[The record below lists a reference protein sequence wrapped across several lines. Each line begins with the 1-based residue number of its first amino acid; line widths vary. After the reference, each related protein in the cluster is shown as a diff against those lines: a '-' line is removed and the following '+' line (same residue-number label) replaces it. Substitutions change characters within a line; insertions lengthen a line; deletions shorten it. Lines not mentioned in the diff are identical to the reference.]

1 MGKVQTGHGIELRE
15 EPPKGCEGI
24 LTPDV
29 LAFLADLHRHFEQR
43 RLELLRARNKKIP
56 HFLPET
62 REIRENPH
70 WHVAVPP
77 RDLQRRLVEIT
88 GPTDRK
94 MVINAL
100 NSGADVF
107 MADFED
113 ANSPTWPNLLEGQRN
128 LTEAIAGTL
137 TYESPEGKKYALEEK
152 RAVLMV
158 RPRGWHLEEKHL
170 WVDDQPMSGALF
182 DFGLYFFRNAQTLI
196 AKGTG
201 PYFYLPKIENHFEAR
216 LWNDVF
222 VYAEKHFDLP
232 RGTIRSTVLIETIS
246 AAFEM
251 EEILWELREHI
262 TGLNAGR
269 WDYLFSIIKRFSQD
283 ENIVFPDRSLLTM
296 NVPFMRAYA
305 TLLVQ
310 TCHKRHAHAMGGMA
324 AFIPSRK
331 DAGIN
336 EKALSKVREDKKR
349 EVHDGFDGTWVAH
362 PDLVAIARKEFVEV
376 MGDLPHQKERPLP
389 ENQVTAQQLLNF
401 SVPGS
406 ITEGGVRSNI
416 NIALQYID
424 YWLRGIGAVA
434 LYNLMEDTATAEIS
448 RSQLWQWT
456 HRPQAKMS
464 DGRQVSPGLV
474 HEWIEEEYQQLMT
487 KMPGKHCLKE
497 AKELLIKLVQDDHF
511 IPFLTEEAYQDLE
524 V

>member
-1 MGKVQTGHGIELRE
+1 MGAIHAGQGIEVRKT
-15 EPPKGCEGI
+15 PPKGYEEI
-24 LTPDV
+24 LTPES

-43 RLELLRARNKKIP
+43 RQELLQARNNNIP
-56 HFLPET
+56 HFLNET
-62 REIRENPH
+62 REIRDNPY
-70 WHVAVPP
+70 WHIAVPP

-137 TYESPEGKKYALEEK
+137 SYQSPEGKNYALNAQ

-158 RPRGWHLEEKHL
+158 RPRGWHLPEKHL
-170 WVDDQPMSGALF
+170 WIDEMPISGSLF
-182 DFGLYFFRNAQTLI
+182 DFGLYFFRNAEALI

-201 PYFYLPKIENHFEAR
+201 PYFYLPKMESHFEAR

-222 VYAEKHFDLP
+222 IHAEKYLDLP

-269 WDYLFSIIKRFSQD
+269 WDYLFSIIKRFSND
-283 ENIVFPDRSLLTM
+283 ESLVFPDRSLLTM

-305 TLLVQ
+305 NLLVQ

-331 DAGIN
+331 DAAIN
-336 EKALSKVREDKKR
+336 EKALTKVREDKSR
-349 EVHDGFDGTWVAH
+349 EVNDGFDGTWVAH
-362 PDLVAIARKEFVEV
+362 PDLVAIAREKFVEV
-376 MGDLPHQKERPLP
+376 MGDLPHQKEKPLI
-389 ENQVTAQQLLNF
+389 ESQVAAKDLLNF
-401 SVPGS
+401 AFPGS
-406 ITEGGVRSNI
+406 ITEEGVRSNI
-416 NIALQYID
+416 AIALQYMES
-424 YWLRGIGAVA
+424 WLRGIGAVA
-434 LYNLMEDTATAEIS
+434 LNNLMEDAATAEIS

-456 HRPQAKMS
+456 HRSQAKMT
-464 DGRQVSPGLV
+464 DGRQISLGLV
-474 HEWIEEEYQQLMT
+474 NEWIEQEYENLA
-487 KMPGKHCLKE
+487 KKYPDSHRLKE
-497 AKELLIKLVQDDHF
+497 AKDLIFKLVNAETF
-511 IPFLTEEAYQDLE
+511 IPFLTLEAYKDLE